1 MMGRRYRMLGLP
13 LVLAVGIGFIA
24 FRQPAADAWV
34 SRLLIAGGA
43 LVLAGVA
50 WRRWR
55 QRARVRFLAEFR
67 FPAGLARKV
76 RARYPHLTEAQA
88 DMVVRELRT
97 FFQAALA
104 AQGRMVSMPSQAVDV
119 AWHEFI
125 LFTQG
130 YRQFCRQALGRF
142 LDHTP
147 AEYMADPGD
156 GRAGLRRTWL
166 HACRLDGINP
176 RKPER
181 LPMLFA
187 LDGLLLIPDGFR
199 YALNCMGPDGVQSGD
214 AYCASDIGCGGGDG
228 GCSGGS
234 DSGGGDAGDGGGG
247 CGGGGCGGGD

>member
-43 LVLAGVA
+43 LMLAGVA

-147 AEYMADPGD
+147 AEYMATP
-156 GRAGLRRTWL
+156 RSAQIGLRRTWL
-166 HACRLDGINP
+166 HACHLDGINP
-176 RKPER
+176 RKPDR
-181 LPMLFA
+181 LPLLFA

-199 YALNCMGPDGVQSGD
+199 YALNCMGPDGAQSGD
-214 AYCASDIGCGGGDG
+214 AYCASDIGCGGGGG
-228 GCSGGS
+228 GCAGGS
-234 DSGGGDAGDGGGG
+234 DSGGGDAGDGGG